1 MITKLKEV
9 KKQAGFTMSEVL
21 ITLGIVGIIA
31 AMTLPQ
37 LIKNYQHKVL
47 QTQFQKAYAKIQE
60 AYLLTLNELGVSNLS
75 KEIIAACSVQT
86 KFGPEFNAAFHRNLR
101 YKTKAKDYRIY
112 NYTKNKFWEHRKGSG
127 YPMPVYVL
135 GDGSSYVAFVNSCII
150 FLEFDSNG
158 PYKGPNRYGF
168 DVFTFKVSNDGV
180 VPIKSGKLYTEEE
193 LENEIWPEYAG
204 QPCSVKSKQA
214 SNGIG
219 CSYYALND
227 ISPDNNSKT
236 YWKNLPK

>member
-1 MITKLKEV
+1 MVEKLKKV
-9 KKQAGFTMSEVL
+9 KKQAGFTMAEVL

-47 QTQFQKAYAKIQE
+47 QTQFKKAYTKIQE

-75 KEIIAACSVQT
+75 KEIASCSVQT
-86 KFGPEFNAAFHRNLR
+86 VMGPEFNATFHRNLR

-112 NYTKNKFWEHRKGSG
+112 NYTKNKFWERRTGTGS
-127 YPMPVYVL
+127 PMPVYVL
-135 GDGSSYVAFVNSCII
+135 EDGSSYVAFINSCTI

-158 PYKGPNRYGF
+158 PYTGPNRYGF
-168 DVFTFKVSNDGV
+168 DVFTFRVANDGV
-180 VPIKSGKLYTEEE
+180 APIKSGKLYTEEE
-193 LENEIWPEYAG
+193 LKNQPWPENAG
-204 QPCSVKSKQA
+204 NPCTIKSKQA
-214 SNGIG
+214 TNGIG
-219 CSYYALND
+219 CSYYAIND
-227 ISPDNNSKT
+227 ISPDDNSKT